1 MDPNLFLTLSAAF
14 LGLVF
19 GSFFNVCIDRGS
31 LGLSIVRPR
40 SACDACGTTLGLL
53 ELVPVLSWVCLR
65 GRCAHCGTKVSVR
78 YPASEILVAVLFA
91 LVTYVFGATPETLV
105 YIFFTSI
112 YVVAS
117 GIDLKVGL
125 LPDRLTLPAALLAL
139 PAALWLGHDPI
150 DAIVG
155 GLLGWGLFRLVA
167 FVYERASG
175 REGLGLGDSK
185 LMLSIGFLTGG
196 MFLPIVVLLAS
207 LGALAAFLVLR
218 LLGREAAD
226 LRLPFGPFLS
236 GAAYLTWLAG
246 DRIWS
251 AWLCIIL

>member
-1 MDPNLFLTLSAAF
+1 MDPNLFLTLSAAL

-19 GSFFNVCIDRGS
+19 GSFFNVCIDRGAE
-31 LGLSIVRPR
+31 GRSIVRPR
-40 SACDACGTTLGLL
+40 SACDACGTTLGPL
-53 ELVPVLSWVCLR
+53 ELVPVLSWLCLR

-78 YPASEILVAVLFA
+78 YPASEILVAALFA
-91 LVTYVFGATPETLV
+91 LVVFTFGAAPETLV
-105 YIFFTSI
+105 YLVFTSL

-125 LPDRLTLPAALLAL
+125 LPDRLTLPAAVLAL
-139 PAALWLGHDPI
+139 PAALWLGHDPV
-150 DAIVG
+150 DAVAG
-155 GLLGWGLFRLVA
+155 GLVGWGLFR
-167 FVYERASG
+167 FVSFAYERASG

-196 MFLPIVVLLAS
+196 MFLPMVVLFAS
-207 LGALAAFLVLR
+207 LGALAVFLVLR
-218 LLGREAAD
+218 LLGREPSD
-226 LRLPFGPFLS
+226 MRLPFGPFLS

-251 AWLCIIL
+251 AWLRIIL